1 MAVESEKDQ
10 EGCEEN
16 KWSGSQVGCEWL

>member
-1 MAVESEKDQ
+1 MAVESQKDQ

-16 KWSGSQVGCEWL
+16 KWSGSCKKKA